1 MSRLLGI
8 DFGEKR
14 IGIALSDE
22 GVRLAFPHT
31 IILNNNDSVPDIFE
45 ILEKYDVSKVII
57 GESKDYNMRE
67 NRIMED
73 ARDFA
78 EELKKEFLEKKET
91 ELEIIFHPEF
101 MTSVQV
107 EKTHFQLSER
117 HKDRGVEKSKKL
129 DAQAAA
135 IMLQSYIDSNK

>member
-14 IGIALSDE
+14 IGVALSDE
-22 GVRLAFPHT
+22 GRRLAFPH
-31 IILNNNDSVPDIFE
+31 IIVSNDKNALDE
-45 ILEKYDVSKVII
+45 ILEIVKQYEVEKIII

-67 NRIMED
+67 NRIMES

-78 EELKKEFLEKKET
+78 DELKEKFGI
-91 ELEIIFHPEF
+91 EILFHSEF
-101 MTSVQV
+101 MTSMQA

-117 HKDRGVEKSKKL
+117 HKDRGVEKSQKL

-135 IMLQSYIDSNK
+135 IMLQSYIDTNK

>member
-8 DFGEKR
+8 DYGEKR
-14 IGIALSDE
+14 IGIAISDE
-22 GVRLAFPHT
+22 GGRLAFPHT
-31 IILNNNDSVPDIFE
+31 IVLNNEDLISEVLDIM
-45 ILEKYDVSKVII
+45 EKYSIETVVI
-57 GESKDYNMRE
+57 GESKDFNLRE
-67 NRIMED
+67 NRIMEE

-78 EELKKEFLEKKET
+78 DELKEKGGV
-91 ELEIIFHPEF
+91 EIIFHPEF
-101 MTSVQV
+101 MTSMQA

-135 IMLQSYIDSNK
+135 IMLQSYIDTNK